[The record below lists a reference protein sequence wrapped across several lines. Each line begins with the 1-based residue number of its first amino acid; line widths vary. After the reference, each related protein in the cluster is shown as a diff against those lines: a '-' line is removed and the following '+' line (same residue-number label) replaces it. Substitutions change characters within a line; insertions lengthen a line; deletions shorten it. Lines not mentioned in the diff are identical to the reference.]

1 MANDIFFSSSSQPS
15 DMQNAFKQL
24 ESAISKRSRSLQ
36 DEIGLL
42 SSVKELL
49 EGELG
54 SANLQ
59 RELVSKDL
67 TAVTE
72 VATHTYILDILTFLL
87 TVPTYIL
94 VHFLTYL
101 LTCST

>member
-1 MANDIFFSSSSQPS
+1 MGQPS
-15 DMQNAFKQL
+15 DMQSAFKQL
-24 ESAISKRSRSLQ
+24 EAAMAKRLRSLT

-67 TAVTE
+67 TAVSE
-72 VATHTYILDILTFLL
+72 VRATSAYIHIHI
-87 TVPTYIL
+87 YI
-94 VHFLTYL
+94 HKYL
-101 LTCST
+101 YT